1 MRLGIRLLFLN
12 FLRVL
17 CFSWSI
23 TRLSAI
29 IFITQFTG
37 SYLEMLR
44 FNKEGVKI
52 FIISPALKKI
62 EAWGIIIIEIITII
76 IRSGTLLIRL
86 ITNLITGHLCLSL
99 FRISKIR
106 RVFLA
111 RILFYIKS
119 AVYLVQAFVFAKLMA
134 EYYSEC
140 L

>member
-1 MRLGIRLLFLN
+1 MGFLN

-29 IFITQFTG
+29 
-37 SYLEMLR
+37 
-44 FNKEGVKI
+44 I

-119 AVYLVQAFVFAKLMA
+119 AVYLVQAFVF
-134 EYYSEC
+134 
-140 L
+140 